1 MTADLAKLGHAI
13 RLFPLLARCDGVV
26 FLGKLFLDVF
36 LGDIDALL
44 GDEGLESAVDTG
56 AANCLLRHVLLD
68 LIGLAV
74 VVEEPFLQRSA
85 LLLEALHHLAA
96 DVLANEVHIVLRN
109 VAHKAISERVNRTLH
124 HKARELC
131 LLVLIDLVA
140 HLLAHI
146 LGIHAAHLSRELVT
160 DFGNNLA
167 AEFLDLDIGVQLAIA
182 ELRVALVVFRLEV
195 ELEGIAELA
204 ADKMLV
210 KRRGHGA
217 RTQLDHA
224 RCIAK
229 AVHGIAV
236 LRDRHSSRDHVAHF
250 RNVIGIVN
258 LLEGMV
264 DILEV
269 LKLALDFRV
278 GRLVGR
284 HLDGNAV
291 VARKLHLRHHGA
303 RDGERERLPLDN
315 VVINVEIRLPYED
328 HVRIVKRLEGLF
340 VDEHLGDAA
349 HGVLVAA
356 NVLFENR
363 ARRLALAEPRNIAL
377 SDFSEELVCRF
388 LHFVGGRNQGQN

>member
-1 MTADLAKLGHAI
+1 M
-13 RLFPLLARCDGVV
+13 
-26 FLGKLFLDVF
+26 
-36 LGDIDALL
+36 
-44 GDEGLESAVDTG
+44 
-56 AANCLLRHVLLD
+56 
-68 LIGLAV
+68 
-74 VVEEPFLQRSA
+74 
-85 LLLEALHHLAA
+85 
-96 DVLANEVHIVLRN
+96 
-109 VAHKAISERVNRTLH
+109 
-124 HKARELC
+124 
-131 LLVLIDLVA
+131 
-140 HLLAHI
+140 
-146 LGIHAAHLSRELVT
+146 
-160 DFGNNLA
+160 
-167 AEFLDLDIGVQLAIA
+167 QLAIA

-217 RTQLDHA
+217 RAQLDHA

-291 VARKLHLRHHGA
+291 VARKLHLRHHSA

-377 SDFSEELVCRF
+377 SDFGEELVCRF
-388 LHFVGGRNQGQN
+388 LHLVGRRNQGQNQFLLVPIVLANSVFNLHSSSFMPAMISALLNLRCSCSSLYLRGHFGE